1 MFDGSS
7 FLKVLLGD
15 KNNHRDYVYGVHN
28 NVPEGSP
35 YPIRSIRNEQF
46 HLLLNLSPESEYH
59 EKHVMIENSRLIWWQ
74 AMNDAAARGDEV
86 AKKLVAKYRNRPE
99 VELYRVDQDTYE
111 MENLAGKPEFADVES
126 SLLAELARWMKSQR
140 DAGAELDS
148 KEGRELLSSTPFSQ
162 VKPGN

>member
-1 MFDGSS
+1 
-7 FLKVLLGD
+7 
-15 KNNHRDYVYGVHN
+15 
-28 NVPEGSP
+28 
-35 YPIRSIRNEQF
+35 
-46 HLLLNLSPESEYH
+46 
-59 EKHVMIENSRLIWWQ
+59 
-74 AMNDAAARGDEV
+74 V